1 MENALYVALSQ
12 QMALRRMLDV
22 TANNVANMS
31 TQAFRAERPVFDDFV
46 SRTGRGADPTAFVI
60 DRATYTD
67 TREGA
72 LTTTGNPFD
81 IAIRG
86 DGWLQVET
94 AAGPRYTR
102 DGRLG
107 RSADGDLVTVDGA
120 PVLDDA
126 GNRITV
132 PEDVGPLTIAADGTL
147 SYKVEGGEGAQS
159 VELGRIGLYAL
170 PGAEGLQRGGDGL
183 VTASGQAL
191 PAMGVTIVQGALEGS
206 NVQPIVEM
214 VRLIDLTRAYGQSV
228 KLTEAENDRQR
239 GAINKLGGPAT

>member
-22 TANNVANMS
+22 TANNVANMN

-46 SRTGRGADPTAFVI
+46 SRMGRGADPTAFVI

-94 AAGPRYTR
+94 PAGARYTR

-147 SYKVEGGEGAQS
+147 SYKVEGSEGAQS
-159 VELGRIGLYAL
+159 VELGRIGLYSL

-183 VTASGQAL
+183 VTTNGQAL